1 MAEITVGRYLFERL
15 RQLGVKT
22 IFGVPGGVWGILR
35 GLDLD
40 ALLFD
45 LDSAIEPNKDN
56 DTLTLQPNRLRTC
69 SP

>member
-22 IFGVPGGVWGILR
+22 IFGVPGGVWGILC

-45 LDSAIEPNKDN
+45 LDSCHRAE
-56 DTLTLQPNRLRTC
+56 
-69 SP
+69 